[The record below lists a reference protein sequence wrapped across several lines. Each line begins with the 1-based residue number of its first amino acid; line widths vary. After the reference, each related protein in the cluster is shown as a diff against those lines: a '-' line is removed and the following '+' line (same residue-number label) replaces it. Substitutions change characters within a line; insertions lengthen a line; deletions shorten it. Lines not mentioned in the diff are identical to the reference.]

1 MKLHRPLCISLL
13 QSLSLIVLTLAIG
26 YLLHS
31 RLWFCSLFVFFLLLA
46 AMMGISHY
54 QQRRSEALRRLISA
68 IRFSDYSL
76 SFNEQGKKGIDPL
89 LAQALSQA
97 LDTFRQREFAF
108 EEKQL
113 YHTTL
118 LSTIDS
124 GLIVLNPQHS
134 IEWFNQAAL
143 RELQLTNL
151 KHLSDLKKIKDDLP
165 ERLVHLKAGETIIVR
180 TEQKGHLHELAFTS
194 VLFRVKNKTL
204 SLVSLKNIHSVL
216 ENKELEAWQKL
227 IRVLTH
233 EIMNSLAPIISLSE
247 TLLERNRD
255 TLASGQQPSVNAQA
269 LATIHRRSK
278 GLLEFVQNYR
288 KLTHIPSPQLSCVP
302 LTDLFTDL
310 HRLHCHPD
318 MHYRFTVVPSTLCIQ
333 ADRAQL
339 EQVLINLIR
348 NAEEA
353 CQEISHPHITVSA
366 VRESPNVLLTVQD
379 NGSGIVPEAL
389 DKIFVPFFT
398 TKLGGSGIGLSLC
411 KQIITLHGGD
421 IRASSSPEQGTCF
434 CITLPET

>member
-1 MKLHRPLCISLL
+1 MKFNRPLCISLL

-26 YLLHS
+26 YLLNL
-31 RLWFCSLFVFFLLLA
+31 RLWFCSLFVSFLLLA
-46 AMMGISHY
+46 IMLGINHY

-89 LAQALSQA
+89 LAQALTQA
-97 LDTFRQREFAF
+97 LDTFRQREFAS

-113 YHTTL
+113 YYATL

-124 GLIVLNPQHS
+124 GLIVLNRQHD
-134 IEWFNQAAL
+134 IEWFNQATL
-143 RELQLTNL
+143 RELQLTDL
-151 KHLSDLKKIKDDLP
+151 KHLSDLKGIEVDLP
-165 ERLVHLKAGETIIVR
+165 ARLVHLKAGETIIVR
-180 TEQKGHLHELAFTS
+180 TKQKGQLHELAFTS

-247 TLLERNRD
+247 TLLERNRN
-255 TLASGQQPSVNAQA
+255 TLTAGPQPFLNTQA
-269 LATIHRRSK
+269 LETIHRRSK

-288 KLTHIPSPQLSCVP
+288 KLTRIPSPQLSTVP
-302 LTDLFTDL
+302 LTDLFNDL
-310 HRLHCHPD
+310 HRLHCHPGI
-318 MHYRFTVVPSTLCIQ
+318 HYRFTAVPSALYIQ
-333 ADRAQL
+333 ADRAQM

-353 CQEISHPHITVSA
+353 CQGISHPQITVSA
-366 VRESPNVLLTVQD
+366 VRESPKVLLTIQD
-379 NGSGIVPEAL
+379 NGCGIVPEAL

-398 TKLGGSGIGLSLC
+398 TKPGGSGIGLSLC
-411 KQIITLHGGD
+411 KQIITLHGGE
-421 IRASSSPEQGTCF
+421 ISASSTPEQGTCF
-434 CITLPET
+434 SITLPET